1 MYSHLITVIS
11 DKVNP
16 VFSSQIG
23 IGHNLLDEKTDLL
36 SAHIGKNRVV
46 IVTSERI
53 APLYLQP
60 LKSKLTD
67 YPLQEIIL
75 PDGEQWKN
83 WQTLNKIFDRLMEY

>member
-1 MYSHLITVIS
+1 MQILTIKTSSH
-11 DKVNP
+11 DYP
-16 VFSSQIG
+16 VY